1 MLPPELAPIR
11 VGLEVISLVMGIV
24 NMGKSVPEA
33 DGQVAGVHAVLGIV
47 FLDLVEVLSCC
58 LVYFIV

>member
-1 MLPPELAPIR
+1 
-11 VGLEVISLVMGIV
+11 MGIV